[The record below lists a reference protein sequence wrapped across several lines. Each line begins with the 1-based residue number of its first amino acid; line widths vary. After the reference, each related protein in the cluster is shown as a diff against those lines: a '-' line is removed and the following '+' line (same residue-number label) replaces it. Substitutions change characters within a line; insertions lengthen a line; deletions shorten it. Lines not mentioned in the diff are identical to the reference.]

1 MKSPSWHKLVAQT
14 TGHSSVVAW
23 LCSPFPDLTFKHP
36 TSKNK
41 DFCLH
46 SCEIF
51 KNMTLQGK
59 AEIHFCKSHE
69 CSSRKGLLHPLP
81 PNHESASACEK
92 RGKRSLC
99 HESCG
104 IQMNSE
110 QFPQEKRVCRIPV
123 LYEWLWWQ
131 KTCSIHSDTI
141 WKGLWQSHSTRASNL
156 LRDLWFNPALH
167 ACTWGLS
174 IKTRGLVPGSR
185 STVPNRLPSLADSW
199 WVGGGGSWGRLGPNL
214 VGPKCEYAV
223 GEGVSQ
229 VPLWNTLLSLIWW
242 DLVQSSATSFPLWWE
257 RGITSLLWHQF
268 KNICNWLKWKKKK
281 NYRRPKKLE
290 GWWWSGDSTK
300 AKRKARDLSK
310 DEGEQRAWRQR
321 RRESSGLS
329 IRSGV
334 IEFKRKIAYDVIV
347 QKPGNLVP
355 LEK

>member
-199 WVGGGGSWGRLGPNL
+199 WVGGGGAWGRLGPNL

-223 GEGVSQ
+223 GEGLAKSPFEILFFPWFGGIWSRVLP
-229 VPLWNTLLSLIWW
+229 PLFPFGGKEESLPFFDINSKISVIDW
-242 DLVQSSATSFPLWWE
+242 SE
-257 RGITSLLWHQF
+257 
-268 KNICNWLKWKKKK
+268 KKKK

-310 DEGEQRAWRQR
+310 DEGEQRAWGQR